1 MSLISA
7 QVRRIIDL
15 CSKLLGEENTTMRTN
30 TDGVLQGRVVL
41 EFKRLA
47 WWVVRIVWEE
57 LFEVSSKTAGRPSC
71 EFVEAFL

>member
-47 WWVVRIVWEE
+47 
-57 LFEVSSKTAGRPSC
+57 
-71 EFVEAFL
+71 